1 MATDLIAKL
10 RLEDREWNNTINKAK
25 SSVKSFESTSKK
37 SFSGASSGADLLGKG
52 FGKISG
58 YVAGAVTAVEIFNKA
73 INSNSVLQDKYNSL
87 LQAGAT
93 VTDQFFSAIYSGDW
107 TVFNSGI
114 EKAIKQAKEYAD
126 TYREVQRMLQVTG
139 IQYEQ
144 TDSRKNQLEAIIE
157 DDTKPLEERKK
168 AQAELDRILLMG
180 VADIREAAQITEKEL
195 GRMFTDLIGEA
206 KYINTDNAQSLILDI
221 RNKYSDLRREMDAYR
236 SVRDTKNQV
245 VNPNAFKYTGDEWYQ
260 INQEATKKY
269 YQNYTSDQRAYYDEL
284 LRLQDRMN
292 DETFSSFQDLFD
304 RINDLNDKAG
314 TWEKDR
320 TGARDEISD
329 AISGSTT
336 TSTSSTK
343 NNAEKIFDENS
354 IAYLQQNI
362 NKLKKE
368 FEEAG
373 NDGLRVG
380 LNAAIKEAET
390 QLQMLKLRAEKQE
403 LIPDNVLSG
412 ATYRNPLDD
421 INSGNLPKLNLFN
434 NEQLTDTIE
443 LTDLLGESIYFV
455 SDALGGLNGLI
466 DESKYKWVQYGAT
479 LVASISK
486 TIPLIMAATK
496 ATQAKAIA
504 EGASSAA
511 QTPIVGWI
519 NAIAAISAM
528 MAAFASMPMY
538 ATGGIV
544 GGNSFV
550 GDNMLIRAN
559 SGEMILN
566 KKQQA
571 NLFNLLDGGYLAKSI
586 TNGNVEFKIKGKE
599 LVGVLSAY
607 NNKVSKYI

>member
-25 SSVKSFESTSKK
+25 RSVKGFESASKK
-37 SFSGASSGADLLGKG
+37 SFNGAGSGADLLGKG

-58 YVAGAVTAVEIFNKA
+58 YVAGAVTAMEVFNKA

-107 TVFNSGI
+107 TIFNSGI

-139 IQYEQ
+139 VKYEQ
-144 TDSRKNQLEAIIE
+144 TDSRKTQLEAIIE
-157 DDTKPLEERKK
+157 DDTKPLEDRKK

-195 GRMFTDLIGEA
+195 GKMFTDLIGQT

-236 SVRDTKNQV
+236 KIRDTKNQV
-245 VNPNAFKYTGDEWYQ
+245 VNPNALKYTGDEWYQ
-260 INQEATKKY
+260 INQKAAKKY
-269 YQNYTSDQRAYYDEL
+269 YQNYTSDQRIYYDEL

-320 TGARDEISD
+320 TGARDVITD
-329 AISGSTT
+329 ALSGSTNST
-336 TSTSSTK
+336 TSTK
-343 NNAEKIFDENS
+343 NNAEKIFDEGS

-362 NKLKKE
+362 NRLKKE

-373 NDGLRVG
+373 NDGLRAG

-412 ATYRNPLDD
+412 STFRNPLDD
-421 INSGNLPKLNLFN
+421 INSGNLPKLNIAN

-479 LVASISK
+479 LAASITKS
-486 TIPLIMAATK
+486 IPLIMAATK

-599 LVGVLSAY
+599 LVGVLTAY

>member
-25 SSVKSFESTSKK
+25 RSVKGFESASKK
-37 SFSGASSGADLLGKG
+37 SFNGAGSGADLLGKG
-52 FGKISG
+52 FTKISG

-73 INSNSVLQDKYNSL
+73 INANSVLQDKYNSL

-114 EKAIKQAKEYAD
+114 ERAIKQAKEYAD

-144 TDSRKNQLEAIIE
+144 TDSRKTQLEAVIE
-157 DDTKPLEERKK
+157 DDTKPLEDRKK

-180 VADIREAAQITEKEL
+180 VADIREAAQITEQEL
-195 GRMFTDLIGEA
+195 GKMFTDLIGET

-236 SVRDTKNQV
+236 EIRDTTNQV
-245 VNPNAFKYTGDEWYQ
+245 VNPNTFKYTGDEWYK

-269 YQNYTSDQRAYYDEL
+269 YQNYTVDQRAYYDEL

-320 TGARDEISD
+320 TGARDEITD
-329 AISGSTT
+329 ALSATT

-343 NNAEKIFDENS
+343 NNAEKIFDEGS

-373 NDGLRVG
+373 NDGLRAG

-421 INSGNLPKLNLFN
+421 INSGNLPKLNIAN

-443 LTDLLGESIYFV
+443 LTDLLGESLYFV
-455 SDALGGLNGLI
+455 GDALGGLNGLI
-466 DESKYKWVQYGAT
+466 DESSSKWVQYGAT

-486 TIPLIMAATK
+486 TIPIIMAATK

-599 LVGVLSAY
+599 LVGVLTAY

>member
-10 RLEDREWNNTINKAK
+10 RLEDRQWNNTINKAK
-25 SSVKSFESTSKK
+25 SSVKSFESASKK
-37 SFSGASSGADLLGKG
+37 SFNGASSGADLLGKG
-52 FGKISG
+52 LGKISG

-107 TVFNSGI
+107 TVFNQGI
-114 EKAIKQAKEYAD
+114 ERAIKQAKEYAD

-139 IQYEQ
+139 VKYEQ
-144 TDSRKNQLEAIIE
+144 TDSRKTQLEAIIE
-157 DDTKPLEERKK
+157 DDTKPLEDRKK

-195 GRMFTDLIGEA
+195 GKMFTDLIGET

-236 SVRDTKNQV
+236 EIRDTKNQV
-245 VNPNAFKYTGDEWYQ
+245 VNPNTFKYTGDEWYK

-269 YQNYTSDQRAYYDEL
+269 YQNYTTDQRAYYDEL

-320 TGARDEISD
+320 TGARDEIND
-329 AISGSTT
+329 ALSGSTNST
-336 TSTSSTK
+336 TSTK
-343 NNAEKIFDENS
+343 NNAEKIFDEGS

-380 LNAAIKEAET
+380 LNQAIKDAET
-390 QLQMLKLRAEKQE
+390 QLQMLKLRASKQE
-403 LIPDNVLSG
+403 LIVDNTFSNKNS
-412 ATYRNPLDD
+412 YRNPLAD
-421 INSGNLPKLNLFN
+421 IEGGYIPKIQPISEETTESLNGYQSGLEGIASILTNVN
-434 NEQLTDTIE
+434 QLTNEGTA
-443 LTDLLGESIYFV
+443 SW
-455 SDALGGLNGLI
+455 LN
-466 DESKYKWVQYGAT
+466 YGANVLST
-479 LVASISK
+479 ISNLLAK
-486 TIPLIMAATK
+486 LPELNAMLATK
-496 ATQAKAIA
+496 TVL

-511 QTPIVGWI
+511 QTPVVGWI
-519 NAIAAISAM
+519 TAIAAIASLI
-528 MAAFASMPMY
+528 AAVSSIPKF

-544 GGNSFV
+544 GGSSLI
-550 GDNMLIRAN
+550 GDNILVGVN

-566 KKQQA
+566 RRQQA
-571 NLFNLLDGGYLAKSI
+571 NLFNLLDAKYTPNTAANQNVKFTISGKDLVATL
-586 TNGNVEFKIKGKE
+586 TN
-599 LVGVLSAY
+599 Y
-607 NNKVSKYI
+607 NDKAKRY

>member
-73 INSNSVLQDKYNSL
+73 INSNSVLQDRYNSL

-107 TVFNSGI
+107 TVFNAGI
-114 EKAIKQAKEYAD
+114 ERAIKQAKEYAD

-144 TDSRKNQLEAIIE
+144 TDSRKTQLEAIIE
-157 DDTKPLEERKK
+157 DNTKPLEERKK

-195 GRMFTDLIGEA
+195 GRMFTDLIGET
-206 KYINTDNAQSLILDI
+206 KHINADNAQSLILDI
-221 RNKYSDLRREMDAYR
+221 RNKYSDLRREMDNYR
-236 SVRDTKNQV
+236 EIRDTKNQV
-245 VNPNAFKYTGDEWYQ
+245 VNPNALKYTGDEWYK
-260 INQEATKKY
+260 INQNATKKY

-320 TGARDEISD
+320 TGARDEIND
-329 AISGSTT
+329 ALSGSTN
-336 TSTSSTK
+336 STSSGK
-343 NNAEKIFDENS
+343 KNAEKIFDEGS

-373 NDGLRVG
+373 NDGLRAG

-390 QLQMLKLRAEKQE
+390 QLQMLKLRASKQE
-403 LIPDNVLSG
+403 LIVDNTFSNKNNYRKPLADIESGYIPNIEPISEEATDSLNGYQSGLEGIASMLTSVNQLTSEGAASWLNYGANVLS
-412 ATYRNPLDD
+412 TISNLLTKLPEL
-421 INSGNLPKLNLFN
+421 NS
-434 NEQLTDTIE
+434 
-443 LTDLLGESIYFV
+443 LL
-455 SDALGGLNGLI
+455 
-466 DESKYKWVQYGAT
+466 
-479 LVASISK
+479 
-486 TIPLIMAATK
+486 ATK
-496 ATQAKAIA
+496 VVL
-504 EGASSAA
+504 EGAASAA
-511 QTPIVGWI
+511 STPVVGWI
-519 NAIAAISAM
+519 TAIGAVASLIAAVSSIPK
-528 MAAFASMPMY
+528 F

-544 GGNSFV
+544 GGSSLI
-550 GDNMLIRAN
+550 GDNVLVGVN
-559 SGEMILN
+559 CGEMILN
-566 KKQQA
+566 RRQQA
-571 NLFNLLDGGYLAKSI
+571 NLFNLLDAKYTPNTAANQNVKFTISGKDLVATL
-586 TNGNVEFKIKGKE
+586 TN
-599 LVGVLSAY
+599 Y
-607 NNKVSKYI
+607 NDKAKRY

>member
-10 RLEDREWNNTINKAK
+10 RLEDREWNNRINKAK
-25 SSVKSFESTSKK
+25 SSVKSFETTSKK
-37 SFSGASSGADLLGKG
+37 SFSGASSASDLLGKG

-93 VTDQFFSAIYSGDW
+93 VTDQFFSALYSGDW

-114 EKAIKQAKEYAD
+114 EKAIKQAKEYAN
-126 TYREVQRMLQVTG
+126 TYREVQRMLQVTSVK
-139 IQYEQ
+139 YEQ
-144 TDSRKNQLEAIIE
+144 TDARKTQLEAIIE

-168 AQAELDRILLMG
+168 AQSELDRILLMG
-180 VADIREAAQITEKEL
+180 IADIREAAQITEKEL
-195 GRMFTDLIGEA
+195 GRMFTDLIGET
-206 KYINTDNAQSLILDI
+206 KYINTDNAQSLILNI

-236 SVRDTKNQV
+236 EIRDTKNQV
-245 VNPNAFKYTGDEWYQ
+245 INPNALKYTGDEWYK
-260 INQEATKKY
+260 INQKAAKKY
-269 YQNYTSDQRAYYDEL
+269 YQNYTADQRSYYDEL

-320 TGARDEISD
+320 TGARDTISD
-329 AISGSTT
+329 AISGSTN
-336 TSTSSTK
+336 STSSTK

-354 IAYLQQNI
+354 IAYLQKNI
-362 NKLKKE
+362 QKLQIL

-373 NDGLRVG
+373 NDGLRSG
-380 LNAAIKEAET
+380 LNKAIKEAET

-412 ATYRNPLDD
+412 AKYRNPLDD
-421 INSGNLPKLNLFN
+421 INSGKLPKLNITN
-434 NEQLTDTIE
+434 NDQLTDTIE
-443 LTDLLGESIYFV
+443 LTDLLGESLYFV
-455 SDALGGLNGLI
+455 SDALGGLNGLL
-466 DESKYKWVQYGAT
+466 DESKSKWVQYGAT
-479 LVASISK
+479 LAASITKS
-486 TIPLIMAATK
+486 IPLIMAATK

-544 GGNSFV
+544 GGNSMV

-607 NNKVSKYI
+607 NNKVSKYY

>member
-52 FGKISG
+52 FTKISG
-58 YVAGAVTAVEIFNKA
+58 YVAGAVTAMETFNKV
-73 INSNSVLQDKYNSL
+73 INSNASLQEGWNTTLDGLSTSVDTFFNSL
-87 LQAGAT
+87 TTGDFSSFENGLISLIKRSKEFQESLLNIQKLQITTSTAYDR
-93 VTDQFFSAIYSGDW
+93 TDA
-107 TVFNSGI
+107 
-114 EKAIKQAKEYAD
+114 
-126 TYREVQRMLQVTG
+126 
-139 IQYEQ
+139 
-144 TDSRKNQLEAIIE
+144 RKNELESIIE
-157 DDTKPLEERKK
+157 DESKTITERIN
-168 AQAELDRILLMG
+168 AQKELDKLLMIG
-180 VADIREAAQITEKEL
+180 IADIREASTITRKEL
-195 GRMFTDLIGEA
+195 KNM
-206 KYINTDNAQSLILDI
+206 INYFAGGNAEFVNEDNAEKLINQLY
-221 RNKYSDLRREMDAYR
+221 NPYSDLSKTIKEYANDR
-236 SVRDTKNQV
+236 SIVSDNLGNSLKKADISFYKKQIETKKSFDTK
-245 VNPNAFKYTGDEWYQ
+245 YT
-260 INQEATKKY
+260 QEEQAK
-269 YQNYTSDQRAYYDEL
+269 YDEL
-284 LRLQDRMN
+284 LRIQSKLT
-292 DETFSSFQDLFD
+292 DETYLQFKEMFD
-304 RINDLNDKAG
+304 NLNDLIDKSG

-320 TGARDEISD
+320 TGARDEITD

-336 TSTSSTK
+336 TSTSTK
-343 NNAEKIFDENS
+343 NNAEKIFDEGS

-362 NKLKKE
+362 NKLNKE

-373 NDGLRVG
+373 NDGLRAG

-421 INSGNLPKLNLFN
+421 INSGKLPKLNIAN
-434 NEQLTDTIE
+434 NDQLTDTIE
-443 LTDLLGESIYFV
+443 LTDLLGESLYFV

-466 DESKYKWVQYGAT
+466 DESKSKWVQYGAT
-479 LVASISK
+479 LAASITKS
-486 TIPLIMAATK
+486 IPLIMAATK

-538 ATGGIV
+538 ATGGVV
-544 GGNSFV
+544 GGNSFT

-586 TNGNVEFKIKGKE
+586 TSGNVEFRIQGKE

>member
-37 SFSGASSGADLLGKG
+37 SFNGASSGADLLGKG
-52 FGKISG
+52 LGKIGG
-58 YVAGAVTAVEIFNKA
+58 YVAGAVTAMETFNKV
-73 INSNSVLQDKYNSL
+73 INSNASLQDEYNNTIKGLSSSVDTFFNSL
-87 LQAGAT
+87 TTGDFSSFENGLINLIKRSKEFQESLANIQKLQIT
-93 VTDQFFSAIYSGDW
+93 TSTQYDRTDA
-107 TVFNSGI
+107 
-114 EKAIKQAKEYAD
+114 
-126 TYREVQRMLQVTG
+126 
-139 IQYEQ
+139 
-144 TDSRKNQLEAIIE
+144 RKNELEAIIE
-157 DDTKPLEERKK
+157 DESRTITERIN
-168 AQAELDRILLMG
+168 AQKELDKLLMMG
-180 VADIREAAQITEKEL
+180 IADIREASTITRKEL
-195 GRMFTDLIGEA
+195 KNMINYFAGGSAEFVDENNAEKLINQL
-206 KYINTDNAQSLILDI
+206 YNP
-221 RNKYSDLRREMDAYR
+221 YSDLSKTIKEYANDRSIVSDNLGNSLKKADISFYQKQIETKKSFDA
-236 SVRDTKNQV
+236 
-245 VNPNAFKYTGDEWYQ
+245 KYT
-260 INQEATKKY
+260 QEEQAK
-269 YQNYTSDQRAYYDEL
+269 YDEL
-284 LRLQDRMN
+284 LRIQSRLT
-292 DETFSSFQDLFD
+292 DETYLQFKDLFD
-304 RINDLNDKAG
+304 NINDLIDKAG

-320 TGARDEISD
+320 TGARDEITD
-329 AISGSTT
+329 ALSGSTT
-336 TSTSSTK
+336 TSSSTK
-343 NNAEKIFDENS
+343 KNAEKIFDENS

-373 NDGLRVG
+373 NDGLRAG

-403 LIPDNVLSG
+403 LISDKTFSNKN
-412 ATYRNPLDD
+412 TFRNPLDD
-421 INSGNLPKLNLFN
+421 INSGNLPKLNIAN
-434 NEQLTDTIE
+434 NEQITDTIE

-455 SDALGGLNGLI
+455 SDALGGLNGLL
-466 DESKYKWVQYGAT
+466 DESKSKWVQYGAT
-479 LVASISK
+479 LASSITKS
-486 TIPLIMAATK
+486 IPLIMAATK

-544 GGNSFV
+544 GGNSLI
-550 GDNMLIRAN
+550 GDNVLVRAN

-571 NLFNLLDGGYLAKSI
+571 NLFNMLDGGYMAKSLSS
-586 TNGNVEFKIKGKE
+586 GNVEFKIKGKE
-599 LVGVLSAY
+599 LVGVLTAY

>member
-52 FGKISG
+52 FTKISG

-139 IQYEQ
+139 VKYEQ
-144 TDSRKNQLEAIIE
+144 TDSRKTQLEAIIE

-195 GRMFTDLIGEA
+195 GRMFTDLIGET

-236 SVRDTKNQV
+236 DIRDTTNQV
-245 VNPNAFKYTGDEWYQ
+245 VNPNAFKYTGDEWYK

-269 YQNYTSDQRAYYDEL
+269 YNNYTSDQRAYYDEL

-320 TGARDEISD
+320 TGARAEIND
-329 AISGSTT
+329 ALSGSTT
-336 TSTSSTK
+336 TSSTK

-368 FEEAG
+368 FEETG
-373 NDGLRVG
+373 NDGLRAG
-380 LNAAIKEAET
+380 LNKAIKEAET

-403 LIPDNVLSG
+403 LISDKTFSNKNNYRNPTADIESGYIPKIEPINEEATDSLSGYQSGLEGIASMLTSVNQLTSEGAASWLSYGANVLSTIG
-412 ATYRNPLDD
+412 SILTQLPEL
-421 INSGNLPKLNLFN
+421 NS
-434 NEQLTDTIE
+434 
-443 LTDLLGESIYFV
+443 LL
-455 SDALGGLNGLI
+455 
-466 DESKYKWVQYGAT
+466 
-479 LVASISK
+479 
-486 TIPLIMAATK
+486 ATK
-496 ATQAKAIA
+496 VVL
-504 EGASSAA
+504 EGAASAA
-511 QTPIVGWI
+511 STPVVGWI
-519 NAIAAISAM
+519 TAIGAIASLI
-528 MAAFASMPMY
+528 AAVSSIPKF

-544 GGNSFV
+544 GGSSLV
-550 GDNMLIRAN
+550 GDNVLVGVN

-566 KKQQA
+566 RRQQA
-571 NLFNLLDGGYLAKSI
+571 NLFNLLDAKYTGNSA
-586 TNGNVEFKIKGKE
+586 TNQNVKFTISGKD
-599 LVGVLSAY
+599 LVATLNNY
-607 NNKVSKYI
+607 NDKAKRY

>member
-37 SFSGASSGADLLGKG
+37 SFSGASSASDLLGKG

-58 YVAGAVTAVEIFNKA
+58 YVAGAVTAMEVFNKA
-73 INSNSVLQDKYNSL
+73 INSNSVLQDRYNSL
-87 LQAGAT
+87 MQAGAT

-144 TDSRKNQLEAIIE
+144 TDSRKTQLEAIIE
-157 DDTKPLEERKK
+157 DDTKPLEDRKK

-180 VADIREAAQITEKEL
+180 VADIREATQITEKEL
-195 GRMFTDLIGEA
+195 GRMFTDLIGET
-206 KYINTDNAQSLILDI
+206 KYINADNAQSLILDI

-236 SVRDTKNQV
+236 EIRDTKNQV
-245 VNPNAFKYTGDEWYQ
+245 VNPNTFKYTGDEWYQ

-269 YQNYTSDQRAYYDEL
+269 YQNYTGDQRAYYDEL

-320 TGARDEISD
+320 TGARDEITD
-329 AISGSTT
+329 ALSGSTNST
-336 TSTSSTK
+336 TSTK

-368 FEEAG
+368 FEDAG
-373 NDGLRVG
+373 NDGLRAG
-380 LNAAIKEAET
+380 LNQAIKDAET
-390 QLQMLKLRAEKQE
+390 QLQMLKLRASKQE
-403 LIPDNVLSG
+403 LISDNTFSNKNS
-412 ATYRNPLDD
+412 YRNPLADLSSGYIPKIEP
-421 INSGNLPKLNLFN
+421 INEEATDSLNGYQAGLEGIASMLTSVN
-434 NEQLTDTIE
+434 QLTSE
-443 LTDLLGESIYFV
+443 GAASWLS
-455 SDALGGLNGLI
+455 
-466 DESKYKWVQYGAT
+466 YGANVLST
-479 LVASISK
+479 ISNLLAK
-486 TIPLIMAATK
+486 LPELNAMLATK
-496 ATQAKAIA
+496 TVL

-511 QTPIVGWI
+511 QTPVVGWI
-519 NAIAAISAM
+519 TAIGAIASLI
-528 MAAFASMPMY
+528 AAVSSIPKF

-544 GGNSFV
+544 GGSSLI
-550 GDNMLIRAN
+550 GDNILVGVN

-566 KKQQA
+566 RRQQA
-571 NLFNLLDGGYLAKSI
+571 NLFNLLDAKY
-586 TNGNVEFKIKGKE
+586 TPNTAANQNVKFTISGKD
-599 LVGVLSAY
+599 LVATLNNY
-607 NNKVSKYI
+607 NDKTKRY

>member
-10 RLEDREWNNTINKAK
+10 RLEDREWNNKINKAK
-25 SSVKSFESTSKK
+25 SSVKGFESTSKK
-37 SFSGASSGADLLGKG
+37 SFSGAGSSADLLGKG
-52 FGKISG
+52 LGKISG
-58 YVAGAVTAVEIFNKA
+58 YVAGAVTAMEVFNKA

-139 IQYEQ
+139 VKYEQ
-144 TDSRKNQLEAIIE
+144 TDSRKTQLEAIIE
-157 DDTKPLEERKK
+157 DNSKPLEERKK

-180 VADIREAAQITEKEL
+180 VADIREASQITEKEL
-195 GRMFTDLIGEA
+195 GKMFTDLIGQT

-236 SVRDTKNQV
+236 EIRDTKNQV
-245 VNPNAFKYTGDEWYQ
+245 VNPNAFKYTGDEWYK
-260 INQEATKKY
+260 INQNASKKY
-269 YQNYTSDQRAYYDEL
+269 YQNYTADQRAYYDEL

-320 TGARDEISD
+320 TGARDEITD
-329 AISGSTT
+329 ALSGST

-343 NNAEKIFDENS
+343 NNAEKIFDEGS
-354 IAYLQQNI
+354 IAFLQQNI

-373 NDGLRVG
+373 NDGLRSG

-390 QLQMLKLRAEKQE
+390 QLQMLKLRASKQE
-403 LIPDNVLSG
+403 LIVDNTFSNKNNYRNPTADLSSGYIPKIEPINEEATDSLNGYQAGLEGIASILTNVNQLTNEGTASWLNYGANVLS
-412 ATYRNPLDD
+412 T
-421 INSGNLPKLNLFN
+421 ISNLLAKLP
-434 NEQLTDTIE
+434 E
-443 LTDLLGESIYFV
+443 LNAML
-455 SDALGGLNGLI
+455 
-466 DESKYKWVQYGAT
+466 
-479 LVASISK
+479 
-486 TIPLIMAATK
+486 ATK
-496 ATQAKAIA
+496 TVL

-511 QTPIVGWI
+511 QTPVVGWI
-519 NAIAAISAM
+519 TAIAAIASLI
-528 MAAFASMPMY
+528 AAVSSIPKF

-544 GGNSFV
+544 GGSSLI
-550 GDNMLIRAN
+550 GDNILVGVN

-566 KKQQA
+566 KRQQA
-571 NLFNLLDGGYLAKSI
+571 NLFNLLDAKYTPNTAANQNVKFTISGKDLVATL
-586 TNGNVEFKIKGKE
+586 TN
-599 LVGVLSAY
+599 Y
-607 NNKVSKYI
+607 NDKTKRY

>member
-10 RLEDREWNNTINKAK
+10 RLEDREWNNKINKAK
-25 SSVKSFESTSKK
+25 SSVKGFESASKK
-37 SFSGASSGADLLGKG
+37 SFSGASSASDLLGKG

-58 YVAGAVTAVEIFNKA
+58 YVAGAVTAMEVFNKA
-73 INSNSVLQDKYNSL
+73 INSNSLLQDKYNSL

-93 VTDQFFSAIYSGDW
+93 VTDQFFSSLYSGDW
-107 TVFNSGI
+107 TVFNQGI
-114 EKAIKQAKEYAD
+114 ERAIKQAKEYAD

-139 IQYEQ
+139 VKYEQ
-144 TDSRKNQLEAIIE
+144 TDSRKTQLEAIIE
-157 DDTKPLEERKK
+157 DDTKPLEDRKK

-180 VADIREAAQITEKEL
+180 VADIREAAQITEQEL
-195 GRMFTDLIGEA
+195 GKMFTDLIGET
-206 KYINTDNAQSLILDI
+206 KYISTDNAQSLILDI

-236 SVRDTKNQV
+236 GIRDTKNQV
-245 VNPNAFKYTGDEWYQ
+245 VNPNALKYTGDEWYQ

-269 YQNYTSDQRAYYDEL
+269 YQNYTADQRAYYDEL

-329 AISGSTT
+329 AISATT
-336 TSTSSTK
+336 TSTSSSK

-362 NKLKKE
+362 SKLRKE

-373 NDGLRVG
+373 NDGLRAG
-380 LNAAIKEAET
+380 LNQAIKEAET
-390 QLQMLKLRAEKQE
+390 QLQMLKLRASKQE

-412 ATYRNPLDD
+412 STFRNPLDD
-421 INSGNLPKLNLFN
+421 INSGNLPKLNIAN
-434 NEQLTDTIE
+434 NEQLTNTIE

-466 DESKYKWVQYGAT
+466 DESKTKWVQYGVT
-479 LVASISK
+479 LASSIAKS
-486 TIPLIMAATK
+486 IPLIIAATK

-571 NLFNLLDGGYLAKSI
+571 NLFNLLDGGYVAKSLSS
-586 TNGNVEFKIKGKE
+586 GNVEFKLKGKE
-599 LVGVLSAY
+599 LVGVLQTY

>member
-37 SFSGASSGADLLGKG
+37 SFNGASSGADLLGKG
-52 FGKISG
+52 LGKISG
-58 YVAGAVTAVEIFNKA
+58 YVAGAVTAMEVFNKA

-114 EKAIKQAKEYAD
+114 EKAIKQAKEYAN

-144 TDSRKNQLEAIIE
+144 TDSQKTRLEAIIE
-157 DDTKPLEERKK
+157 DDTKPLEDRKK

-180 VADIREAAQITEKEL
+180 VADIREAAEITEKEL
-195 GRMFTDLIGEA
+195 GKMFTDLIGET

-236 SVRDTKNQV
+236 SIRDTTNQV

-269 YQNYTSDQRAYYDEL
+269 YQNYTADQRAYYDEL

-329 AISGSTT
+329 ALSGSTT
-336 TSTSSTK
+336 TSTSTK

-373 NDGLRVG
+373 NDGLRAG

-390 QLQMLKLRAEKQE
+390 QLQMLKLRASKQE
-403 LIPDNVLSG
+403 LISDNTFSNKNNFRNPLADIESGYIPNIKPISEEATESLNGYQSGLEGIASILTNVNQLTNEGTASWLNYGANVLS
-412 ATYRNPLDD
+412 T
-421 INSGNLPKLNLFN
+421 ISNLLAKLP
-434 NEQLTDTIE
+434 E
-443 LTDLLGESIYFV
+443 LNAML
-455 SDALGGLNGLI
+455 
-466 DESKYKWVQYGAT
+466 
-479 LVASISK
+479 
-486 TIPLIMAATK
+486 ATK
-496 ATQAKAIA
+496 TVL

-511 QTPIVGWI
+511 QTPVVGWI
-519 NAIAAISAM
+519 TAIGAVASLIAAVSSIPK
-528 MAAFASMPMY
+528 F

-544 GGNSFV
+544 GGSSLI
-550 GDNMLIRAN
+550 GDNVLVGVN

-566 KKQQA
+566 RRQQA
-571 NLFNLLDGGYLAKSI
+571 NLFNLLDGKYTVNSVTNQNVKFTISGKDLVATLNNYNDKAKR
-586 TNGNVEFKIKGKE
+586 
-599 LVGVLSAY
+599 Y
-607 NNKVSKYI
+607 

>member
-25 SSVKSFESTSKK
+25 SSVKGFESASKK
-37 SFSGASSGADLLGKG
+37 SFNGASSGADLLGKG
-52 FGKISG
+52 LGKIGG
-58 YVAGAVTAVEIFNKA
+58 YVAGAVTAVEVFNKA

-93 VTDQFFSAIYSGDW
+93 VTDQFFSALYSGDW
-107 TVFNSGI
+107 TVFNQGI

-144 TDSRKNQLEAIIE
+144 TDSRKTQLEAIIE

-195 GRMFTDLIGEA
+195 GRMFTDLIGET
-206 KYINTDNAQSLILDI
+206 KYISTDNAQSLILDI

-236 SVRDTKNQV
+236 DIRDTKNQV
-245 VNPNAFKYTGDEWYQ
+245 VNPNAFKYTGDEWYK
-260 INQEATKKY
+260 INQEASKKY

-320 TGARDEISD
+320 TGARDEIND
-329 AISGSTT
+329 ALSGSTNST
-336 TSTSSTK
+336 TSTK

-354 IAYLQQNI
+354 IAYLQKNI
-362 NKLKKE
+362 QKLQTE

-373 NDGLRVG
+373 NDGLRAG

-390 QLQMLKLRAEKQE
+390 QLQMLKLRASKQE
-403 LIPDNVLSG
+403 LISDNTFSNKNS
-412 ATYRNPLDD
+412 YRNPTADLSSGYIPKIEP
-421 INSGNLPKLNLFN
+421 INEEATDSLSGYQSGLEGIASMLTSVN
-434 NEQLTDTIE
+434 QLTSE
-443 LTDLLGESIYFV
+443 GAASWLS
-455 SDALGGLNGLI
+455 
-466 DESKYKWVQYGAT
+466 YGANVLT
-479 LVASISK
+479 TIGSILTQLPELNS
-486 TIPLIMAATK
+486 LLATK
-496 ATQAKAIA
+496 VVL
-504 EGASSAA
+504 EGAASAA
-511 QTPIVGWI
+511 STPVVGWI
-519 NAIAAISAM
+519 TAIGAIASLI
-528 MAAFASMPMY
+528 AAVSSIPKF

-544 GGNSFV
+544 GGSSLV
-550 GDNMLIRAN
+550 GDNVLAGVN

-566 KKQQA
+566 KRQQA
-571 NLFNLLDGGYLAKSI
+571 NLFNLLDGKYAGNSATNQNVKFTISGKDLVATLNNYNDKAKR
-586 TNGNVEFKIKGKE
+586 
-599 LVGVLSAY
+599 Y
-607 NNKVSKYI
+607 

>member
-25 SSVKSFESTSKK
+25 SSVKSFETTSKK
-37 SFSGASSGADLLGKG
+37 SFSGASSASDLLGKG

-73 INSNSVLQDKYNSL
+73 INSNSMLQDKYNSL

-93 VTDQFFSAIYSGDW
+93 VTDQFFSALYSGDW
-107 TVFNSGI
+107 TIFNSGI

-139 IQYEQ
+139 VKYEQ
-144 TDSRKNQLEAIIE
+144 TDSRKTQLEAIIE

-168 AQAELDRILLMG
+168 AQAELDHILLMG
-180 VADIREAAQITEKEL
+180 VADIREAAQITEQEL
-195 GRMFTDLIGEA
+195 GRMFTDLIGQT

-221 RNKYSDLRREMDAYR
+221 RNKYSDLRREMDNYR
-236 SVRDTKNQV
+236 EIRDTKNQV

-260 INQEATKKY
+260 INQKATKKY

-320 TGARDEISD
+320 TGARDEITD

-336 TSTSSTK
+336 STSTK

-373 NDGLRVG
+373 NDGLRSG
-380 LNAAIKEAET
+380 LNAAIKNAET

-403 LIPDNVLSG
+403 LISDKTFSNKNTFRNPTADLSSGYIPKIEPINEEATDSLNGYQTGLEGIASMLTSVNQLTSEGAASWLSYGANVLSTIG
-412 ATYRNPLDD
+412 SILTQLPEL
-421 INSGNLPKLNLFN
+421 NS
-434 NEQLTDTIE
+434 
-443 LTDLLGESIYFV
+443 LL
-455 SDALGGLNGLI
+455 
-466 DESKYKWVQYGAT
+466 
-479 LVASISK
+479 
-486 TIPLIMAATK
+486 ATK
-496 ATQAKAIA
+496 VVL
-504 EGASSAA
+504 EGAASAA
-511 QTPIVGWI
+511 STPVVGWI
-519 NAIAAISAM
+519 TAIGAVASLIAAVSSIPK
-528 MAAFASMPMY
+528 F

-544 GGNSFV
+544 GGSSMI
-550 GDNMLIRAN
+550 GDNVLVGVN

-566 KKQQA
+566 RRQQA
-571 NLFNLLDGGYLAKSI
+571 NLFNLLDAKY
-586 TNGNVEFKIKGKE
+586 TPNTAANQNVKFTISGKD
-599 LVGVLSAY
+599 LVATLNNY
-607 NNKVSKYI
+607 NDKAKRY

>member
-37 SFSGASSGADLLGKG
+37 SFSGASSASDLLGKG

-58 YVAGAVTAVEIFNKA
+58 YVAGAVTAVEVFNKA
-73 INSNSVLQDKYNSL
+73 INSNSVLQDRYNSL

-144 TDSRKNQLEAIIE
+144 TDSRKTQLEAIIE
-157 DDTKPLEERKK
+157 DDTKPLEDRKK
-168 AQAELDRILLMG
+168 AQAELDRILLIG

-195 GRMFTDLIGEA
+195 GRMFTDLIGET
-206 KYINTDNAQSLILDI
+206 KYISTDNAQSLILDI
-221 RNKYSDLRREMDAYR
+221 RNKYSDLRREMDNYR
-236 SVRDTKNQV
+236 EIRDTKNQV
-245 VNPNAFKYTGDEWYQ
+245 VNPNAFRYTGDEWYQ

-269 YQNYTSDQRAYYDEL
+269 YQNYTVDQRAYYDEL

-320 TGARDEISD
+320 TGARDEITD
-329 AISGSTT
+329 ALSATT

-343 NNAEKIFDENS
+343 NNAEKIFDEGS
-354 IAYLQQNI
+354 IAYLQKNI
-362 NKLKKE
+362 QKLQTE

-373 NDGLRVG
+373 NDGLRAG
-380 LNAAIKEAET
+380 LNQAIKEAET

-412 ATYRNPLDD
+412 STYRNPLDD
-421 INSGNLPKLNLFN
+421 INSGKLPKLNITN
-434 NEQLTDTIE
+434 NDQLTDTIE
-443 LTDLLGESIYFV
+443 LTDLLGESLYFV
-455 SDALGGLNGLI
+455 SDALGGLNGLL
-466 DESKYKWVQYGAT
+466 DESSSKWVQYGAT
-479 LVASISK
+479 LAASITKS
-486 TIPLIMAATK
+486 IPLIISATK

-511 QTPIVGWI
+511 QTPLVGWI
-519 NAIAAISAM
+519 NAIAAISTM

-571 NLFNLLDGGYLAKSI
+571 NLFNLLDGGYMAKSL

-599 LVGVLSAY
+599 LVGVLTAY

>member
-25 SSVKSFESTSKK
+25 SSVKSFETTSKK
-37 SFSGASSGADLLGKG
+37 SFSGASSGANLLGKG
-52 FGKISG
+52 FTKISG

-107 TVFNSGI
+107 TVFNSGL
-114 EKAIKQAKEYAD
+114 EKAIKQAKEYAN

-139 IQYEQ
+139 VKYEQ
-144 TDSRKNQLEAIIE
+144 TDSRKTQLEAIIE

-168 AQAELDRILLMG
+168 AQSELDRILLMG

-195 GRMFTDLIGEA
+195 GRMFTDLIGET
-206 KYINTDNAQSLILDI
+206 KYINTDNAQSLILNI

-236 SVRDTKNQV
+236 EIRDTKNQV
-245 VNPNAFKYTGDEWYQ
+245 VNPNAFKYTGDEWYK

-269 YQNYTSDQRAYYDEL
+269 YRNYTADQRAYYDEL

-320 TGARDEISD
+320 TGARDTISD
-329 AISGSTT
+329 AISGST
-336 TSTSSTK
+336 SSTK
-343 NNAEKIFDENS
+343 KNAEKIFDENS
-354 IAYLQQNI
+354 IAYLQKNI
-362 NKLKKE
+362 QKLQTE
-368 FEEAG
+368 FEQAG
-373 NDGLRVG
+373 NDGLRAG

-403 LIPDNVLSG
+403 LISDNTFSNKNKF
-412 ATYRNPLDD
+412 RNPTDD
-421 INSGNLPKLNLFN
+421 INSGKLPKLNIAN
-434 NEQLTDTIE
+434 NDQLTDTIE
-443 LTDLLGESIYFV
+443 LTDLLGESLYFV
-455 SDALGGLNGLI
+455 GDALGGLNGLL
-466 DESKYKWVQYGAT
+466 DESSSKWVQYGAT
-479 LVASISK
+479 LAASITKS
-486 TIPLIMAATK
+486 IPLIIAATK

-511 QTPIVGWI
+511 QTPLVGWI

-528 MAAFASMPMY
+528 MAAFASMPIY

-544 GGNSFV
+544 GGSSFV

-571 NLFNLLDGGYLAKSI
+571 NLFNLLDGGYMAKSLSS
-586 TNGNVEFKIKGKE
+586 GNVEFRIQGKE
-599 LVGVLSAY
+599 LVGVLTAY

>member
-25 SSVKSFESTSKK
+25 RSVKGFESASKK
-37 SFSGASSGADLLGKG
+37 SFSGAGSGVDLLGKG
-52 FGKISG
+52 LGKISG
-58 YVAGAVTAVEIFNKA
+58 YVAGAVTAMEVFNKA
-73 INSNSVLQDKYNSL
+73 INSNSLLQDKYNSL

-93 VTDQFFSAIYSGDW
+93 VTDQFFSALYSGDW
-107 TVFNSGI
+107 TVFNQGI
-114 EKAIKQAKEYAD
+114 ERAIKQAKEYAD

-139 IQYEQ
+139 VKYEQ
-144 TDSRKNQLEAIIE
+144 TDSRKTQLEAIIE
-157 DDTKPLEERKK
+157 DNSKPLEDRKK

-195 GRMFTDLIGEA
+195 GKMFTDLIGQT
-206 KYINTDNAQSLILDI
+206 KYINTDNTQSLILDI
-221 RNKYSDLRREMDAYR
+221 RNKYSDLRREMDNYR
-236 SVRDTKNQV
+236 EIRDTKNQV
-245 VNPNAFKYTGDEWYQ
+245 VNPNALKYTGDEWYK
-260 INQEATKKY
+260 INQNASKKY
-269 YQNYTSDQRAYYDEL
+269 YQNYTADQRAYYDEL

-320 TGARDEISD
+320 TGARDEITD
-329 AISGSTT
+329 ALSGSTNST
-336 TSTSSTK
+336 TSTK

-373 NDGLRVG
+373 NDGLRSG
-380 LNAAIKEAET
+380 LNKAIKEAET

-403 LIPDNVLSG
+403 IIPDNVLSG

-421 INSGNLPKLNLFN
+421 INSGKLPKLNVTN

-466 DESKYKWVQYGAT
+466 DESKTKWIQYGVT
-479 LVASISK
+479 LASSIAKS
-486 TIPLIMAATK
+486 IPLIISATK

-511 QTPIVGWI
+511 QVPIVGWI

-544 GGNSFV
+544 GGNSFI

-566 KKQQA
+566 RKQQA
-571 NLFNLLDGGYLAKSI
+571 NLFNLLDGGYVAKSI
-586 TNGNVEFKIKGKE
+586 TNGNVEFRIQGKE
-599 LVGVLSAY
+599 LVGVLTAY

>member
-25 SSVKSFESTSKK
+25 SSVKSFETTSKK
-37 SFSGASSGADLLGKG
+37 SFSGASSASDLLGKG

-58 YVAGAVTAVEIFNKA
+58 YVAGAVTAVEVFNKA

-93 VTDQFFSAIYSGDW
+93 VTDQFFSALYSGDW
-107 TVFNSGI
+107 TVFNQGI
-114 EKAIKQAKEYAD
+114 ERAIKQAKEYAD

-144 TDSRKNQLEAIIE
+144 TDSRKTQLEAIIE
-157 DDTKPLEERKK
+157 DDSKPLEERKK

-195 GRMFTDLIGEA
+195 GRMFNDLIGET

-221 RNKYSDLRREMDAYR
+221 RNKYSDLRREMDNYR
-236 SVRDTKNQV
+236 EIRDTKNQV
-245 VNPNAFKYTGDEWYQ
+245 VNSNAFKYTGDEWYK
-260 INQEATKKY
+260 INQDASKKY
-269 YQNYTSDQRAYYDEL
+269 YQNYTADQRAYYDEL

-329 AISGSTT
+329 AISGSTN
-336 TSTSSTK
+336 STSSSK
-343 NNAEKIFDENS
+343 NNAEKIFDEGS

-373 NDGLRVG
+373 NDGLRSG
-380 LNAAIKEAET
+380 LNAAIEEAQTKLE
-390 QLQMLKLRAEKQE
+390 MLKLRASKQE
-403 LIPDNVLSG
+403 LISDKTFSNKNNYRNPTADLSSGYIPKIEPINEEATDSLNGYQAGLEGIASILTNVNQLTSEGAASWINYGSNVLS
-412 ATYRNPLDD
+412 TISNLLLKLPEL
-421 INSGNLPKLNLFN
+421 NS
-434 NEQLTDTIE
+434 
-443 LTDLLGESIYFV
+443 LL
-455 SDALGGLNGLI
+455 A
-466 DESKYKWVQYGAT
+466 SKVV
-479 LVASISK
+479 L
-486 TIPLIMAATK
+486 
-496 ATQAKAIA
+496 
-504 EGASSAA
+504 EGAASAA
-511 QTPIVGWI
+511 STPVVGWI
-519 NAIAAISAM
+519 TAIGAIASLI
-528 MAAFASMPMY
+528 AAVSSIPKF

-544 GGNSFV
+544 GGSSLI
-550 GDNMLIRAN
+550 GDNILVGVN

-566 KKQQA
+566 KRQQA
-571 NLFNLLDGGYLAKSI
+571 NLFNLLDAKY
-586 TNGNVEFKIKGKE
+586 TPNTAANQNVKFTISGRD
-599 LVGVLSAY
+599 LVATLNNY
-607 NNKVSKYI
+607 NDKAKRY

>member
-10 RLEDREWNNTINKAK
+10 RLEDREWNNKINKAK
-25 SSVKSFESTSKK
+25 SSVKGFESASKK

-52 FGKISG
+52 LGKISG
-58 YVAGAVTAVEIFNKA
+58 YVAGAVTVMEVFNKA

-93 VTDQFFSAIYSGDW
+93 VTDQFFSSLYSGDW

-139 IQYEQ
+139 VKYEQ
-144 TDSRKNQLEAIIE
+144 TDSRKTQLEAIIE

-195 GRMFTDLIGEA
+195 GKMFTDLVGEA

-236 SVRDTKNQV
+236 EIRDAKNQV

-284 LRLQDRMN
+284 LRLQNRMN

-329 AISGSTT
+329 ALSGSTT
-336 TSTSSTK
+336 TSTSTK

-373 NDGLRVG
+373 NDGLRAG

-390 QLQMLKLRAEKQE
+390 QLQMLKLRASKQE
-403 LIPDNVLSG
+403 LISDNTFSNKNNFRNPLADIESGYIPNIKPISEEATESLNGYQSGLEGIASILTNVNQLTNEGTASWLNYGANVLS
-412 ATYRNPLDD
+412 T
-421 INSGNLPKLNLFN
+421 ISNLLAKLP
-434 NEQLTDTIE
+434 E
-443 LTDLLGESIYFV
+443 LNAML
-455 SDALGGLNGLI
+455 
-466 DESKYKWVQYGAT
+466 
-479 LVASISK
+479 
-486 TIPLIMAATK
+486 ATK
-496 ATQAKAIA
+496 TVL

-511 QTPIVGWI
+511 QTPVVGWI
-519 NAIAAISAM
+519 TAIAAIASLI
-528 MAAFASMPMY
+528 AAVSSIPKF

-544 GGNSFV
+544 GGSSLI
-550 GDNMLIRAN
+550 GDNVLVGVN

-566 KKQQA
+566 RRQQA
-571 NLFNLLDGGYLAKSI
+571 NLFNLLDAKY
-586 TNGNVEFKIKGKE
+586 TPNTAANQNVKFTISGRD
-599 LVGVLSAY
+599 LVATLNNY
-607 NNKVSKYI
+607 NDKAKRY

>member
-37 SFSGASSGADLLGKG
+37 SFSGAGSGVDLLGKG

-195 GRMFTDLIGEA
+195 GRMFNDLIGET
-206 KYINTDNAQSLILDI
+206 KYISTDNAQSLILDI

-236 SVRDTKNQV
+236 EIRDAKNQV
-245 VNPNAFKYTGDEWYQ
+245 VNPNALKYTGDEWYK
-260 INQEATKKY
+260 INQNASKKY
-269 YQNYTSDQRAYYDEL
+269 YQNYTADQRAYYDEL

-320 TGARDEISD
+320 TGARDEITD
-329 AISGSTT
+329 ALSGSTT
-336 TSTSSTK
+336 TSTSTK
-343 NNAEKIFDENS
+343 NNAEKIFDEGS

-373 NDGLRVG
+373 NDGLRAG

-412 ATYRNPLDD
+412 TTFRNPLDD

-486 TIPLIMAATK
+486 TIPIIMAATK

-544 GGNSFV
+544 GGNSFT

>member
-25 SSVKSFESTSKK
+25 RSVKSFESTSKK
-37 SFSGASSGADLLGKG
+37 SFSGAGSGADLLGKG
-52 FGKISG
+52 LGKISG
-58 YVAGAVTAVEIFNKA
+58 YVAGAVTAMEVFNKA

-107 TVFNSGI
+107 TVFNQGI
-114 EKAIKQAKEYAD
+114 ERAIKQAKEYAD

-139 IQYEQ
+139 VKYEQ
-144 TDSRKNQLEAIIE
+144 TDSRKTQLEAIIE

-195 GRMFTDLIGEA
+195 GRMFTDLIGET

-221 RNKYSDLRREMDAYR
+221 RNKYSDLRREMDNYR
-236 SVRDTKNQV
+236 DIRDAKNQV

-260 INQEATKKY
+260 INQEASKKY

-320 TGARDEISD
+320 TGARDEITD
-329 AISGSTT
+329 ALSASTNSTT
-336 TSTSSTK
+336 STK
-343 NNAEKIFDENS
+343 NNAEKIFDEGS

-373 NDGLRVG
+373 NDGLRSG

-390 QLQMLKLRAEKQE
+390 QLQMLKLRASKQE
-403 LIPDNVLSG
+403 LITDNTFSNKNYFRNPLADIESGYIPKIQPINEDATDSLNGYQAGLEGIASMLTSVNQLTNEGTASWLNYGANVLS
-412 ATYRNPLDD
+412 T
-421 INSGNLPKLNLFN
+421 ISNLLTKLP
-434 NEQLTDTIE
+434 E
-443 LTDLLGESIYFV
+443 LNALL
-455 SDALGGLNGLI
+455 A
-466 DESKYKWVQYGAT
+466 SKVV
-479 LVASISK
+479 L
-486 TIPLIMAATK
+486 
-496 ATQAKAIA
+496 
-504 EGASSAA
+504 EGAASAA
-511 QTPIVGWI
+511 STPVVGWI
-519 NAIAAISAM
+519 TAIGAIASLI
-528 MAAFASMPMY
+528 AAVSSIPKF

-544 GGNSFV
+544 GGSSLI
-550 GDNMLIRAN
+550 GDNILVGVN

-566 KKQQA
+566 RRQQG
-571 NLFNLLDGGYLAKSI
+571 NLFNLLDGKYTGNSATNQNVKFTISGKDLVATLNNYNDKAKR
-586 TNGNVEFKIKGKE
+586 
-599 LVGVLSAY
+599 Y
-607 NNKVSKYI
+607 

>member
-37 SFSGASSGADLLGKG
+37 SFSGAGSGADLLGKG
-52 FGKISG
+52 LGKISG
-58 YVAGAVTAVEIFNKA
+58 YVAGAVTAMETFNKV
-73 INSNSVLQDKYNSL
+73 INSNATLQDEYNNTIKGLSSSVDTFFNSL
-87 LQAGAT
+87 TTGDFSSFENGLINLIKRSKEFQESLANIQKLQIT
-93 VTDQFFSAIYSGDW
+93 TSTQYDRTDA
-107 TVFNSGI
+107 
-114 EKAIKQAKEYAD
+114 
-126 TYREVQRMLQVTG
+126 
-139 IQYEQ
+139 
-144 TDSRKNQLEAIIE
+144 RKNELEAIIE
-157 DDTKPLEERKK
+157 DESKTITERIN
-168 AQAELDRILLMG
+168 AQKELDKLLMMG
-180 VADIREAAQITEKEL
+180 IADIREASTITRKEL
-195 GRMFTDLIGEA
+195 KNMINYFAGGNAEFVDENNAEKLINQLYNPYSELSKTIKEYA
-206 KYINTDNAQSLILDI
+206 NEKSMYPDNLKNSLKKADI
-221 RNKYSDLRREMDAYR
+221 DFYKKQLE
-236 SVRDTKNQV
+236 VKKTFDTK
-245 VNPNAFKYTGDEWYQ
+245 YTDDE
-260 INQEATKKY
+260 KKK
-269 YQNYTSDQRAYYDEL
+269 YDEL
-284 LRLQDRMN
+284 LRIQSKLT
-292 DETFSSFQDLFD
+292 DETYLQFKEMFD
-304 RINDLNDKAG
+304 NLNDLIDKSG

-320 TGARDEISD
+320 TGARDEIND
-329 AISGSTT
+329 ALSATTNSTT
-336 TSTSSTK
+336 SSK
-343 NNAEKIFDENS
+343 KSAEKIFDENS

-373 NDGLRVG
+373 NDGLRAG

-390 QLQMLKLRAEKQE
+390 QIQMLKLRAEKQE

-434 NEQLTDTIE
+434 NDQLTDTIE
-443 LTDLLGESIYFV
+443 LTDLLGESLYFV
-455 SDALGGLNGLI
+455 GDALGGLNGLI
-466 DESKYKWVQYGAT
+466 DESSSKWVQYGAT

-486 TIPLIMAATK
+486 TIPIIMSATK

-511 QTPIVGWI
+511 QVPIVGWI

-544 GGNSFV
+544 GGNSFT

-571 NLFNLLDGGYLAKSI
+571 NLFNMLDGGYVAKNI
-586 TNGNVEFKIKGKE
+586 TSGNVEFKIKGKE
-599 LVGVLSAY
+599 LVGVLTAY

>member
-25 SSVKSFESTSKK
+25 SSVKSFETTSKK
-37 SFSGASSGADLLGKG
+37 SFSGASSASDLLGKG

-58 YVAGAVTAVEIFNKA
+58 YVAGAVTAMEVFNKA

-107 TVFNSGI
+107 TVFNSGL
-114 EKAIKQAKEYAD
+114 EKAIKQAKEYAN
-126 TYREVQRMLQVTG
+126 TYKEVQRMLQVTG
-139 IQYEQ
+139 VKYEQ
-144 TDSRKNQLEAIIE
+144 TDSIKTQLEAIIE

-168 AQAELDRILLMG
+168 AQSELDRILLMG
-180 VADIREAAQITEKEL
+180 IADIREAAQITEIEL
-195 GRMFTDLIGEA
+195 SRMFTDLIGQT
-206 KYINTDNAQSLILDI
+206 KYINTDNAQSLILNI

-236 SVRDTKNQV
+236 EIRDTKNQV
-245 VNPNAFKYTGDEWYQ
+245 VNPNAFKYTGDEWYK
-260 INQEATKKY
+260 INQEATRKY
-269 YQNYTSDQRAYYDEL
+269 YQNYTADQRAYYDEL

-320 TGARDEISD
+320 TGARDTISD
-329 AISGSTT
+329 AISG
-336 TSTSSTK
+336 STSSTK

-354 IAYLQQNI
+354 IAYLQKNI
-362 NKLKKE
+362 QKLQTE
-368 FEEAG
+368 FEQAG
-373 NDGLRVG
+373 NDGLRAG
-380 LNAAIKEAET
+380 LNKAIKEAET

-403 LIPDNVLSG
+403 LISDNTFSNKNKF
-412 ATYRNPLDD
+412 RNPTDD
-421 INSGNLPKLNLFN
+421 INSGKLPKLNITN
-434 NEQLTDTIE
+434 NDQLSDTIE
-443 LTDLLGESIYFV
+443 LTDLLGESLYFV
-455 SDALGGLNGLI
+455 SDALGGLNGLL
-466 DESKYKWVQYGAT
+466 DESSSKWVQYGAT
-479 LVASISK
+479 LAASITKS
-486 TIPLIMAATK
+486 IPLIIAATK

-511 QTPIVGWI
+511 QTPLVGWI

-544 GGNSFV
+544 GGSSFV

-571 NLFNLLDGGYLAKSI
+571 NLFNLLDGGYMAKSLSS
-586 TNGNVEFKIKGKE
+586 GNVEFRIQGKE

>member
-37 SFSGASSGADLLGKG
+37 SFSGASSASDLLGKG

-58 YVAGAVTAVEIFNKA
+58 YVAGAVTAVEVFNKA

-87 LQAGAT
+87 MQAGAT
-93 VTDQFFSAIYSGDW
+93 VTDQFFSALYSGDW
-107 TVFNSGI
+107 TVFNQGI
-114 EKAIKQAKEYAD
+114 ERAIKQAKEYAD

-139 IQYEQ
+139 VKYEQ
-144 TDSRKNQLEAIIE
+144 TDSRKTQLESIIE
-157 DDTKPLEERKK
+157 DNSKPLEERKK

-195 GRMFTDLIGEA
+195 GKMFTDLIGET
-206 KYINTDNAQSLILDI
+206 KYISTDNAQSLILNI

-236 SVRDTKNQV
+236 EIRDTKNQV
-245 VNPNAFKYTGDEWYQ
+245 VNPNVFKYTGDEWYK

-329 AISGSTT
+329 AISGSTN
-336 TSTSSTK
+336 STSSTK
-343 NNAEKIFDENS
+343 KNAEKIFDEGS
-354 IAYLQQNI
+354 IAYLQKNI
-362 NKLKKE
+362 KKLQTE

-373 NDGLRVG
+373 NDGLRAG
-380 LNAAIKEAET
+380 LNKAIKEAET
-390 QLQMLKLRAEKQE
+390 QLQMLKLRASKQE
-403 LIPDNVLSG
+403 LISDKTFSNKNNYRNPTADLSSGYIPKIQPISEEATDSLSGYQSGLEGIASMLTSVNQLTSEGAASWLSYGANVLSTIG
-412 ATYRNPLDD
+412 SILTQLPEL
-421 INSGNLPKLNLFN
+421 NS
-434 NEQLTDTIE
+434 
-443 LTDLLGESIYFV
+443 LL
-455 SDALGGLNGLI
+455 
-466 DESKYKWVQYGAT
+466 
-479 LVASISK
+479 
-486 TIPLIMAATK
+486 ATK
-496 ATQAKAIA
+496 VVL
-504 EGASSAA
+504 EGAASAA
-511 QTPIVGWI
+511 STPVVGWI
-519 NAIAAISAM
+519 TAIGAIASLVAAIAAIPK
-528 MAAFASMPMY
+528 F

-544 GGNSFV
+544 GGSSLV
-550 GDNMLIRAN
+550 GDNVLVGVN

-566 KKQQA
+566 RRQQA
-571 NLFNLLDGGYLAKSI
+571 NLFNLLDAKY
-586 TNGNVEFKIKGKE
+586 TGNSAANQNVKFTISGKD
-599 LVGVLSAY
+599 LVATLNNY
-607 NNKVSKYI
+607 NDKAKRY

>member
-1 MATDLIAKL
+1 
-10 RLEDREWNNTINKAK
+10 
-25 SSVKSFESTSKK
+25 
-37 SFSGASSGADLLGKG
+37 
-52 FGKISG
+52 
-58 YVAGAVTAVEIFNKA
+58 
-73 INSNSVLQDKYNSL
+73 
-87 LQAGAT
+87 
-93 VTDQFFSAIYSGDW
+93 
-107 TVFNSGI
+107 
-114 EKAIKQAKEYAD
+114 
-126 TYREVQRMLQVTG
+126 
-139 IQYEQ
+139 
-144 TDSRKNQLEAIIE
+144 
-157 DDTKPLEERKK
+157 
-168 AQAELDRILLMG
+168 
-180 VADIREAAQITEKEL
+180 
-195 GRMFTDLIGEA
+195 
-206 KYINTDNAQSLILDI
+206 
-221 RNKYSDLRREMDAYR
+221 
-236 SVRDTKNQV
+236 
-245 VNPNAFKYTGDEWYQ
+245 
-260 INQEATKKY
+260 
-269 YQNYTSDQRAYYDEL
+269 
-284 LRLQDRMN
+284 MN

-320 TGARDEISD
+320 TGARDEITD
-329 AISGSTT
+329 ALSATT

-343 NNAEKIFDENS
+343 NNAEKIFDEGS

-373 NDGLRVG
+373 NDGLRAG

-403 LIPDNVLSG
+403 IIPDNVLSG

-434 NEQLTDTIE
+434 NDQLTDTIE

-479 LVASISK
+479 LAASITKS
-486 TIPLIMAATK
+486 IPLIMAATK

-571 NLFNLLDGGYLAKSI
+571 NLFNLLDGGYMAKSLSS
-586 TNGNVEFKIKGKE
+586 GNVEFKIKGKE
-599 LVGVLSAY
+599 LVGVLTAY

>member
-73 INSNSVLQDKYNSL
+73 INSNSVLQDRYNSL

-107 TVFNSGI
+107 TVFNAGI
-114 EKAIKQAKEYAD
+114 ERAIKQAKEYAD

-144 TDSRKNQLEAIIE
+144 TDSRKTQLEAIIE
-157 DDTKPLEERKK
+157 DNTKPLEERKK

-195 GRMFTDLIGEA
+195 GRMFTDLIGET
-206 KYINTDNAQSLILDI
+206 KHINADNAQSLILDI
-221 RNKYSDLRREMDAYR
+221 RNKYSDLRREMDNYR
-236 SVRDTKNQV
+236 EIRDTKNQV
-245 VNPNAFKYTGDEWYQ
+245 VNPNALKYTGDEWYK
-260 INQEATKKY
+260 INQNATKKY

-320 TGARDEISD
+320 TGARDEIND
-329 AISGSTT
+329 ALSGSTN
-336 TSTSSTK
+336 STSSGK
-343 NNAEKIFDENS
+343 KNAEKIFDEGS

-373 NDGLRVG
+373 NDGLRAG

-390 QLQMLKLRAEKQE
+390 QLQMLKLRASKQE
-403 LIPDNVLSG
+403 LIVDNTFSNKNNYRKPLADIESGYIPNIEPISEEATDSLNGYQSGLEGIASMLTSVNQLTSEGAASWLNYGANVLS
-412 ATYRNPLDD
+412 TISNLLTKLPEL
-421 INSGNLPKLNLFN
+421 NS
-434 NEQLTDTIE
+434 
-443 LTDLLGESIYFV
+443 LL
-455 SDALGGLNGLI
+455 
-466 DESKYKWVQYGAT
+466 
-479 LVASISK
+479 
-486 TIPLIMAATK
+486 ATK
-496 ATQAKAIA
+496 VVL
-504 EGASSAA
+504 EGAASAA
-511 QTPIVGWI
+511 STPVVGWI
-519 NAIAAISAM
+519 TAIGAVASLIAAVSSIPK
-528 MAAFASMPMY
+528 F

-544 GGNSFV
+544 GGSSLI
-550 GDNMLIRAN
+550 GDNVLVGVN

-566 KKQQA
+566 RRQQA
-571 NLFNLLDGGYLAKSI
+571 NLFNLLDAKYTPNTAANQNVKFTISGKDLVATL
-586 TNGNVEFKIKGKE
+586 TN
-599 LVGVLSAY
+599 Y
-607 NNKVSKYI
+607 NDKAKRY

>member
-10 RLEDREWNNTINKAK
+10 RLEDREWNNKINKAK
-25 SSVKSFESTSKK
+25 RSVKGFESASKK
-37 SFSGASSGADLLGKG
+37 SFSGAGSASDLLGKG

-58 YVAGAVTAVEIFNKA
+58 YVAGAVTAVEVFNKA

-107 TVFNSGI
+107 TAFNQGI
-114 EKAIKQAKEYAD
+114 ERAIKQAREYAD

-144 TDSRKNQLEAIIE
+144 TDSRKTQLEAIIE

-195 GRMFTDLIGEA
+195 GRMFNDLIGET

-236 SVRDTKNQV
+236 DIRDTKNQV

-269 YQNYTSDQRAYYDEL
+269 YQNYTGDQRAYYDEL

-304 RINDLNDKAG
+304 RINDLSDKAG

-320 TGARDEISD
+320 TGARDEITD
-329 AISGSTT
+329 ALSGSTT
-336 TSTSSTK
+336 TSTK
-343 NNAEKIFDENS
+343 NNAEKIFDEGS

-362 NKLKKE
+362 NKLRKE

-373 NDGLRVG
+373 NDGLRLG

-412 ATYRNPLDD
+412 NTFRNPLDD
-421 INSGNLPKLNLFN
+421 INSGNLPKLNIAN

-466 DESKYKWVQYGAT
+466 DESKTKWVQYGVT
-479 LVASISK
+479 LASSIAKS
-486 TIPLIMAATK
+486 IPLIIAATK

-571 NLFNLLDGGYLAKSI
+571 NLFNLLDGGYVAKSLSS
-586 TNGNVEFKIKGKE
+586 GNVEFKLKGKE
-599 LVGVLSAY
+599 LVGVLQAY

>member
-10 RLEDREWNNTINKAK
+10 RLEDREWNNRINKAK
-25 SSVKSFESTSKK
+25 SSVKSFETTSKK

-58 YVAGAVTAVEIFNKA
+58 YVAGAVTAVEVFNKA
-73 INSNSVLQDKYNSL
+73 INSNSVLQDRYNSL

-107 TVFNSGI
+107 TVFNSGL
-114 EKAIKQAKEYAD
+114 EKAIKQAKEYAN

-144 TDSRKNQLEAIIE
+144 TDARKTQLEAIIE

-168 AQAELDRILLMG
+168 AQAELDHILLMG
-180 VADIREAAQITEKEL
+180 IANIREAAQITEKEL
-195 GRMFTDLIGEA
+195 GRMFTDLIGET
-206 KYINTDNAQSLILDI
+206 KYINTDNAQSLILNI

-236 SVRDTKNQV
+236 EIRDTKNQV
-245 VNPNAFKYTGDEWYQ
+245 INPNAFKYTGDEWYK
-260 INQEATKKY
+260 INQEAARKY
-269 YQNYTSDQRAYYDEL
+269 YQNYTSDQRSYYDEL

-320 TGARDEISD
+320 TGARDTISD
-329 AISGSTT
+329 AISGSTN
-336 TSTSSTK
+336 SASSTK

-354 IAYLQQNI
+354 IAYLQKNI
-362 NKLKKE
+362 QKLQIL

-373 NDGLRVG
+373 NDGLRSG

-390 QLQMLKLRAEKQE
+390 QLQMIKLRAEKQE

-421 INSGNLPKLNLFN
+421 INSGKMPKLNITN
-434 NEQLTDTIE
+434 NDQLTDTIE
-443 LTDLLGESIYFV
+443 LTDLLGESLYFV
-455 SDALGGLNGLI
+455 SDALGGLNGLL
-466 DESKYKWVQYGAT
+466 DESKSKWVQYGAT
-479 LVASISK
+479 LAASITKS
-486 TIPLIMAATK
+486 IPLIMAATK

-544 GGNSFV
+544 GGNSFT

-607 NNKVSKYI
+607 NNKLSKYY

>member
-10 RLEDREWNNTINKAK
+10 RLEDRQWNNTINKAK
-25 SSVKSFESTSKK
+25 SSVKSFESASKK
-37 SFSGASSGADLLGKG
+37 SFNGASSGADLLGKG
-52 FGKISG
+52 LGKISG

-73 INSNSVLQDKYNSL
+73 INSNSVLQDNYNSL

-107 TVFNSGI
+107 TVFNQGI
-114 EKAIKQAKEYAD
+114 ERAIKQAKEYAD

-139 IQYEQ
+139 VKYEQ
-144 TDSRKNQLEAIIE
+144 TDSRKTQLEAIIE
-157 DDTKPLEERKK
+157 DDTKPLEDRKK

-195 GRMFTDLIGEA
+195 GKMFTDLIGET

-236 SVRDTKNQV
+236 EIRDTKNQV
-245 VNPNAFKYTGDEWYQ
+245 VNPNTFKYTGDEWYK

-269 YQNYTSDQRAYYDEL
+269 YQNYTTDQRAYYDEL

-320 TGARDEISD
+320 TGARDEIND
-329 AISGSTT
+329 ALSGSTNST
-336 TSTSSTK
+336 TSTK
-343 NNAEKIFDENS
+343 NNAEKIFDEGS

-380 LNAAIKEAET
+380 LNQAIKDAET
-390 QLQMLKLRAEKQE
+390 QLQMLKLRASKQE
-403 LIPDNVLSG
+403 LIVDNTFSNKNS
-412 ATYRNPLDD
+412 YRNPLAD
-421 INSGNLPKLNLFN
+421 IEGGYIPKIQPISEEATESLNGYQSGLEGIASILTNVN
-434 NEQLTDTIE
+434 QLTNEGTA
-443 LTDLLGESIYFV
+443 SW
-455 SDALGGLNGLI
+455 LN
-466 DESKYKWVQYGAT
+466 YGANVLST
-479 LVASISK
+479 ISNLLAK
-486 TIPLIMAATK
+486 LPELNAMLATK
-496 ATQAKAIA
+496 TVL

-511 QTPIVGWI
+511 QTPVVGWI
-519 NAIAAISAM
+519 TAIAAIASLI
-528 MAAFASMPMY
+528 AAVSSIPKF

-544 GGNSFV
+544 GGSSLI
-550 GDNMLIRAN
+550 GDNILVGVN

-566 KKQQA
+566 RRQQA
-571 NLFNLLDGGYLAKSI
+571 NLFNLLDAKYTPNTAANQNVKFTISGKDLVATL
-586 TNGNVEFKIKGKE
+586 TN
-599 LVGVLSAY
+599 Y
-607 NNKVSKYI
+607 NDKAKRY